1 MCYFK
6 MRRHCFHAS
15 YGYKTWTKPVRVAAV
30 GNAENTTSDVHD
42 IADVRYYS
50 LINAFLKFPTFQR
63 A

>member
-1 MCYFK
+1 
-6 MRRHCFHAS
+6 MRRHCFHAP

-30 GNAENTTSDVHD
+30 GKAENTTSDVHD

-50 LINAFLKFPTFQR
+50 FINAFLKFPTFQR